1 MPAGTELTGAGE
13 RPGGE
18 GGAVSRGPKY
28 TPARQPR
35 NGVRLL
41 KEIMKWVVGF
51 AIFCSPWV
59 LIGAVARWWWGY

>member
-1 MPAGTELTGAGE
+1 M
-13 RPGGE
+13 
-18 GGAVSRGPKY
+18 SRGPKY